1 LLPSADVKMQVTT
14 AAFADNRGGAAV
26 AVAVSV
32 RPDVPAGTRLVDD
45 VQLEAS
51 ALDAAGAV
59 KASAQEAFHI
69 EGRGGRYERLLLM
82 NLKPGRYQLRVAM
95 QSKAAS
101 KAGSV
106 FTGIDVPDFSKAPL
120 TLSGIILHAEPG
132 LAIAPADRLAAVVPV
147 VPTTLRDF
155 FRGQKVTAFLRVY
168 QGGKAAIVPVSL
180 RAQILD
186 SRNTIVY
193 DAGETISTDAFKA
206 NRAADSRLEL
216 PTDQLAPGP
225 YLFTLQATDSGASVK
240 RDVRF
245 QIASPGR

>member
-1 LLPSADVKMQVTT
+1 MQVT
-14 AAFADNRGGAAV
+14 AAALADNNRGGAAI
-26 AVAVSV
+26 AVAVSI
-32 RPDVPAGTRLVDD
+32 RPYVSAGTRLVDD

-51 ALDAAGAV
+51 ALDPAGAV

-69 EGRGGRYERLLLM
+69 EGRGGRFERLLLM
-82 NLKPGRYQLRVAM
+82 NLKPGRYQLRIAM
-95 QSKAAS
+95 QSKTAV

-106 FTGIDVPDFSKAPL
+106 FTDIDVPDFSKAPL

-132 LAIAPADRLAAVVPV
+132 LVVGPADRLAAVVPV

-168 QGGKAAIVPVSL
+168 QGGRAAVVPVHL

-186 SRNTIVY
+186 GRNMKVY
-193 DAGETISTDAFKA
+193 DADETLSTDGFKA

-216 PTDQLAPGP
+216 PIDQLAPGP
-225 YLFTLQATDSGASVK
+225 YLFTLQATDPTATVT

-245 QIASPGR
+245 QIMGAGK